1 MGRDLTSLNVNEL
14 GLSVRGSA
22 FAPLIRKVQRELRAH
37 GIVLAPVWFLSD
49 CYGCVAGTCNIGL
62 KWVEAI
68 GMVPAL
74 AKAYPHLLRTPDR
87 MLMTLRHELGHA
99 FCYVH
104 RLYRLREFKRLFE
117 VRGDY
122 YGTYPDDGW
131 EPSPADRKRFATG
144 RYLNLHCTKHPDDD
158 FANTFQYWIAPG
170 SNWEARYAGRD
181 AVLAKFRYVGRLVR
195 RYGARPYMNDPRD
208 LDVPI
213 GGMAFNAAAFLRT
226 EKIHAPGSGYA

>member
-1 MGRDLTSLNVNEL
+1 MTRDSTTLNVNEL
-14 GLSVRGSA
+14 GLAVRGSA
-22 FAPLIRKVQRELRAH
+22 FAPLIRQVQRELKAN
-37 GIVLAPVWFLSD
+37 GIVLKPVWYLSD
-49 CYGCVAGTCNIGL
+49 YYGCVAGTCNIGL

-68 GMVPAL
+68 GMIPAL
-74 AKAYPHLLRTPDR
+74 ARAYPHLIRPPDR

-104 RLYRLREFKRLFE
+104 RLYKLREFRRLFE

-131 EPSPADRKRFATG
+131 APSTADRKRFATG

-158 FANTFQYWIAPG
+158 FANTFQHWLAPG
-170 SNWEARYAGRD
+170 AGWEPRCAGRA
-181 AVLAKFRYVGRLVR
+181 AVLEKFRYVARLVR
-195 RYGARPYMNDPRD
+195 RYGARPYKSDSRD

-213 GGMAFNAAAFLRT
+213 GEMAFNAAAFLRT